1 MRQRLEIFI
10 KFEKLLM
17 KKNKKPPSV
26 PDSIHIATAIICG
39 VDVMFSSDAG
49 KKDPKT
55 LSPLELNGTI
65 ADKWNIRIERP
76 KSNQSALL
84 V

>member
-1 MRQRLEIFI
+1 
-10 KFEKLLM
+10 M